1 MRLNR
6 KAGNSRNLRT
16 GSLANLRQRHGVI
29 DMSTT
34 RLTFLY
40 PHLFRSVRVSDSAAN
55 TARVRTQAPRIQCQ
69 HVRSFAASERRVRQ
83 SPQRHGKAVEPYPIG
98 GGSADE
104 FKIPAS
110 AIEGKDAEK
119 SREQSG
125 TEVKSSE
132 AEGGQSSAT
141 RPSSE
146 GPSSET
152 LQNTSNTNNLEN
164 ESAAEPPSSQQPAT
178 NASQSFAP
186 LETVLQMPPPERQ
199 DQENAT
205 KSPHLQTPPYV
216 HHFDTYTLVQQVEA
230 GDFTA
235 EQSITAMKAVRSL
248 LARNLDVAKAGLVS
262 KSDVEN
268 VSCSPCCGQ
277 FYAHSFSRKATS
289 FAQPALNCGQR
300 SKISAKRRR
309 RLCAENGPCCNMRW
323 IF

>member
-6 KAGNSRNLRT
+6 KAGNSRNLGT
-16 GSLANLRQRHGVI
+16 GSLANVRQPRGVI

-69 HVRSFAASERRVRQ
+69 HVRRFAASERRVRQ

-98 GGSADE
+98 GGSTDE

-110 AIEGKDAEK
+110 AVEGKDAEEN
-119 SREQSG
+119 REQSG

-132 AEGGQSSAT
+132 AEEGQSSAA

-152 LQNTSNTNNLEN
+152 LQNTSNTKNLEN
-164 ESAAEPPSSQQPAT
+164 ESAAEPVSSQQPGT
-178 NASQSFAP
+178 NAPQSFAP

-235 EQSITAMKAVRSL
+235 EQSITAMKAVRGL

-268 VSCSPCCGQ
+268 VSYCPCCRQ
-277 FYAHSFSRKATS
+277 FYAH
-289 FAQPALNCGQR
+289 
-300 SKISAKRRR
+300 
-309 RLCAENGPCCNMRW
+309 
-323 IF
+323 